1 MTASDVVDLLQFLEQ
16 NHISVCVDGGW
27 GVDALL
33 GRHTRRHSDL
43 DIAIRHQDVPA
54 LRALLGAK
62 GYRDVPR
69 ADTRD
74 CNFVLGDDQG
84 HEVDVHSY
92 TFDAEGRNIY
102 FGEIR
107 TRVAGRIQEVQPLTE
122 PAARPSTIQR
132 WMNM

>member
-16 NHISVCVDGGW
+16 NHISVCVDGAW

-102 FGEIR
+102 
-107 TRVAGRIQEVQPLTE
+107 
-122 PAARPSTIQR
+122 
-132 WMNM
+132 